1 MCSHDCFHCPY
12 EDCIWPDEDFELTA
26 LEIAQS
32 AALDREA
39 ERSCCE
45 GDYEDDE
52 RKAAEAR
59 RRQRRRE
66 WYLNHRGN
74 ELVKK
79 AQYRQTHKAE
89 KAKQDADYY
98 QRHRDEINR
107 RKRERRAIEKAAK
120 AARKKQNQADR

>member
-1 MCSHDCFHCPY
+1 MECSHDCFRCPY
-12 EDCIWPDEDFELTA
+12 PDCIWPDEDFPLTA
-26 LEIAQS
+26 LEEAYS

-45 GDYEDDE
+45 GDFEGDSD
-52 RKAAEAR
+52 KAAEAR
-59 RRQRRRE
+59 RRQKRRE
-66 WYLNHRGN
+66 WYLNHRGD

-107 RKRERRAIEKAAK
+107 RKREKRAIEKAERLAK
-120 AARKKQNQADR
+120 NKTTGGQ